1 MLAKCSLKE
10 QSPMDSRPSHEDVP
24 QYNAMDKAQAA
35 MRYDYDVVNSFDF
48 SWYVDWKRG
57 L

>member
-1 MLAKCSLKE
+1 
-10 QSPMDSRPSHEDVP
+10 MDSRPSHEEVP